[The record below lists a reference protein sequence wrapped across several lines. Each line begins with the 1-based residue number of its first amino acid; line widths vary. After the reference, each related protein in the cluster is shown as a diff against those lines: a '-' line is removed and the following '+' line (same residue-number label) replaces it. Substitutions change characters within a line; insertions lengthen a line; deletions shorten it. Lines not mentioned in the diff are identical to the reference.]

1 MKFKLF
7 DVDFE
12 VSFLFFAVICTA
24 LIANNYDFIYVLLF
38 SSLHELGHI
47 ISLYLL
53 GGKADKITISFY
65 GIGLKHSSDLP
76 VSKEILFLLSGILI
90 NLLFVMFNIKRDI
103 NLALLVINALPI
115 YPLDMGRCTKLVLE
129 KYFDVRVSYFLM
141 YALSGVAIVLLV
153 GYSICCK
160 KFSLL
165 IISAYLAYWLLR
177 GNL

>member
-12 VSFLFFAVICTA
+12 VSFLFFVIICTA

-47 ISLYLL
+47 ASLYLL

-76 VSKEILFLLSGILI
+76 VSKEILFLVSGILV
-90 NLLFVMFNIKRDI
+90 NLLFILLNLKREI
-103 NLALLVINALPI
+103 NLALFVINALPI

-141 YALSGVAIVLLV
+141 YAMSIVALVLLV
-153 GYSICCK
+153 GYSIYYK

>member
-1 MKFKLF
+1 MKFKFF

-24 LIANNYDFIYVLLF
+24 LVANNYDFIYVLLF

-47 ISLYLL
+47 VSLCLL

-76 VSKEILFLLSGILI
+76 VSKEILFLISGIVVNLI
-90 NLLFVMFNIKRDI
+90 FVLVNVKREI
-103 NLALLVINALPI
+103 NLALLMINALPI

-129 KYFDVRVSYFLM
+129 KYFDFRVSYFFM
-141 YALSGVAIVLLV
+141 YALSVVALVLLV
-153 GYSICCK
+153 GYSIYYK

>member
-7 DVDFE
+7 DIEFE
-12 VSFLFFAVICTA
+12 VSFLFFVIICTA

-47 ISLYLL
+47 VSLYLL

-76 VSKEILFLLSGILI
+76 VSREILFLLSGILI
-90 NLLFVMFNIKRDI
+90 NLLFVMLNVKRDI

-115 YPLDMGRCTKLVLE
+115 YPLDMGRCLKLVLE
-129 KYFDVRVSYFLM
+129 KYFDFRISYFFM
-141 YALSGVAIVLLV
+141 YVLSAVALVLLV
-153 GYSICCK
+153 GYSFYCK

>member
-7 DVDFE
+7 DIDFE
-12 VSFLFFAVICTA
+12 VSFLFFVIICTA

-47 ISLYLL
+47 ISLYFL

-76 VSKEILFLLSGILI
+76 VSKEILFLVSGILV
-90 NLLFVMFNIKRDI
+90 NLLFILLNLKREI
-103 NLALLVINALPI
+103 NLALFVINALPI

-141 YALSGVAIVLLV
+141 YAMSIVALVLLV
-153 GYSICCK
+153 GYSIYYK

>member
-12 VSFLFFAVICTA
+12 ISYLFFAVLCTA
-24 LIANNYDFIYVLLF
+24 LVANNYDFIYVLLF

-53 GGKADKITISFY
+53 GGKADKIIISFY
-65 GIGLKHSSDLP
+65 GIGLKHNSDLP

-141 YALSGVAIVLLV
+141 YALSVVALVLLV
-153 GYSICCK
+153 GYSIYCK